1 MQILPCNIGLD
12 SAYSRYTQFV
22 NFLIEEVFRRFTE
35 IELKLTLWM
44 TRLMTDCHFNIIYFQ
59 HDFQTEHKYR
69 SNISWHLKNKTI
81 FNSIFN
87 RWNLLMHLL
96 LFFNWLITFDFI
108 FYMTILN
115 KMLSASVII
124 NNRNQDTSQRRL
136 YTNLLILKGPFT
148 YLGNFR
154 VN

>member
-59 HDFQTEHKYR
+59 NDFPTEHKYR
-69 SNISWHLKNKTI
+69 SNIS
-81 FNSIFN
+81 
-87 RWNLLMHLL
+87 
-96 LFFNWLITFDFI
+96 
-108 FYMTILN
+108 
-115 KMLSASVII
+115 
-124 NNRNQDTSQRRL
+124 
-136 YTNLLILKGPFT
+136 
-148 YLGNFR
+148 
-154 VN
+154 